1 MSEELIS
8 KREVL
13 DMTGISYGQLYRW
26 KRKNILPESWF
37 IKKSSFTGQETYF
50 PKEKVLERIQK
61 IKELK
66 DDHSLDELSAIFSPD
81 SSTIQLSGQ
90 QVRALNLIPE
100 DLWNLFQARETFTGQ
115 DLLHGKIV
123 YQAKEQGVK
132 EEALKELVSFL
143 ESSPPPLDYMLI
155 GMSKGSEWMWM
166 QLPGDSKW
174 VMEES
179 ANAVEMDIGSLMEQV
194 NGSIATN

>member
-100 DLWNLFQARETFTGQ
+100 DLWDLFQARETFTGQ

-123 YQAKEQGVK
+123 YQAKERGVK

-194 NGSIATN
+194 NGSIATK

>member
-50 PKEKVLERIQK
+50 PKVKVLERIQK

-100 DLWNLFQARETFTGQ
+100 DLWDLFQVRESFTGQ
-115 DLLHGKIV
+115 DLLHGKV
-123 YQAKEQGVK
+123 VSQAKEQGVK

-174 VMEES
+174 VMEEA
-179 ANAVEMDIGSLMEQV
+179 ANSVEMDIGSLMEQV
-194 NGSIATN
+194 NGSIATK

>member
-81 SSTIQLSGQ
+81 SSTIQLSGK
-90 QVRALNLIPE
+90 QVRELNLIPE

-115 DLLHGKIV
+115 DLLHGKILHI
-123 YQAKEQGVK
+123 AKEEGVE

-143 ESSPPPLDYMLI
+143 ESSPPPLDYRLI
-155 GMSKGSEWMWM
+155 GMSKGSGWMWM

-179 ANAVEMDIGSLMEQV
+179 VKAVEMDIGSLMEQV
-194 NGSIATN
+194 NGSIATK

>member
-90 QVRALNLIPE
+90 QVRELNLIPE

-115 DLLHGKIV
+115 DLLHGKILHI
-123 YQAKEQGVK
+123 AKEEGVE

-143 ESSPPPLDYMLI
+143 ESSPPPLDYRLI
-155 GMSKGSEWMWM
+155 GMSKGSGWMWM

-179 ANAVEMDIGSLMEQV
+179 VKAVEMDIGSLMEQV
-194 NGSIATN
+194 NGSIATK

>member
-100 DLWNLFQARETFTGQ
+100 DLWDLFRPRETYTGQ
-115 DLLHGKIV
+115 DLLHGKILHI
-123 YQAKEQGVK
+123 AKEAGVE

-143 ESSPPPLDYMLI
+143 ESSPPPLDYRLI
-155 GMSKGSEWMWM
+155 GMSKGSGWMWM

-179 ANAVEMDIGSLMEQV
+179 ANTVEMDIGSLMEHV
-194 NGSIATN
+194 NGSIATK

>member
-90 QVRALNLIPE
+90 QVRELNLIPE

-115 DLLHGKIV
+115 DLLHGKILHI
-123 YQAKEQGVK
+123 AKEEGVEK
-132 EEALKELVSFL
+132 EALKELVSFL
-143 ESSPPPLDYMLI
+143 ESSPPPLDYRLI
-155 GMSKGSEWMWM
+155 GMSKGSGWMWM

-179 ANAVEMDIGSLMEQV
+179 VKAVEMDIGSLMEQV
-194 NGSIATN
+194 NGSIATK

>member
-81 SSTIQLSGQ
+81 SSTIQLSGK
-90 QVRALNLIPE
+90 QVRELNLIPE

-115 DLLHGKIV
+115 DLLHGKILHI
-123 YQAKEQGVK
+123 AKEEGVE

-143 ESSPPPLDYMLI
+143 EFSPPPLDYRLI
-155 GMSKGSEWMWM
+155 GMSKGSGWMWM

-179 ANAVEMDIGSLMEQV
+179 VKAVEMDIGSLMEQV
-194 NGSIATN
+194 NGSIATK

>member
-90 QVRALNLIPE
+90 QLKALDLIPE
-100 DLWNLFQARETFTGQ
+100 ELWDLFRPRETYTGQ
-115 DLLHGKIV
+115 DLLHGKILHI
-123 YQAKEQGVK
+123 AKEEGVE

-143 ESSPPPLDYMLI
+143 ESFPPPLDYRLI
-155 GMSKGSEWMWM
+155 GMSKGSGWMWM

-179 ANAVEMDIGSLMEQV
+179 ANTVEMDIGSLMEHV
-194 NGSIATN
+194 NGSIATK

>member
-90 QVRALNLIPE
+90 QLKALDLIPE
-100 DLWNLFQARETFTGQ
+100 ELWDLFRPRETYTGQ
-115 DLLHGKIV
+115 DLLHGKILHI
-123 YQAKEQGVK
+123 AKVEGVE

-143 ESSPPPLDYMLI
+143 ESSPPPLDYRLI
-155 GMSKGSEWMWM
+155 GMSKGSGWMWM

-179 ANAVEMDIGSLMEQV
+179 VKAVEMDIGSLMEQV
-194 NGSIATN
+194 NGSIATK

>member
-90 QVRALNLIPE
+90 QVKALNLIPE
-100 DLWNLFQARETFTGQ
+100 DLWNLFQARETFSGQ

-123 YQAKEQGVK
+123 HIAKEQGVE
-132 EEALKELVSFL
+132 EEALKELATFL
-143 ESSPPPLDYMLI
+143 ESSPPSLDYRLI
-155 GMSKGSEWMWM
+155 GMSKGSDWMWM
-166 QLPGDSKW
+166 QLTGDSHW

-179 ANAVEMDIGSLMEQV
+179 AHSVEMDIGSLMEQV
-194 NGSIATN
+194 NESIATK